1 MGSLAASNYQFT
13 YVNGTLTVNK
23 ASLAVTADSFGR
35 LYGDANPTLTYG
47 LAGFKNGET
56 LATSGVTGSPSVST
70 TATAASAVGPYTITA
85 AGGSLAASNYQFT
98 YVNGTLTVNKAGL
111 AVTADSYGRLY
122 GDANPTLTYGLAGF
136 KNGETLATSG
146 VTGSPSVTTTAT
158 AASAVGPYT
167 ITAAAG
173 SLAASNYQF
182 TYVNGTLTVNKA
194 SLAVTADSFGRLYGD
209 ANPTLTYGLAGFKNG
224 ETLATSGV
232 TGSPSLTTLA
242 TAASAVGPYTITAAA
257 GSLAA
262 SNYQFTYVNGTL
274 TVNKATLTVKADNIA
289 RAFGDPN
296 PTLTA
301 TYGGFKNGETLP
313 TSGVTGT
320 PDLSTTATVSSSVG
334 NYPITAAA
342 GSLAATNYQFN
353 FADGTLTVLPVTTV
367 TIWPAKDNTLIEDT
381 TGSLSNAQGDIYVGR
396 VAGTG
401 NFKLRRGLVGFDLV
415 SQVPAGATIQS
426 VTLTMYATSV
436 RAGGA
441 VGLHR
446 VAANWGEGTSSAGG
460 GSGVPATPGD
470 ATWLHTFYNTASW
483 TNSGGDFAAPVSA
496 SQTISA
502 SGAFYT
508 WNSTSQ
514 LVADVQSW
522 LDSPT
527 TNFGWLL
534 RGDESQPTTASAK
547 SFASREA
554 ADTAQR
560 PVLTVTYAA
569 PAKANSTII
578 VTSAAGTST
587 YGDSV
592 TYTASV
598 AAAAPGTDTPTG
610 SVTFY
615 DGLTPIGTRAVDV
628 TGGAALTTTT
638 LGAGSH
644 SITASYGGDQ
654 NFSTSIST
662 PAVDWTV
669 NQATLTVRADDASRT
684 YGEANPTFTATISGY
699 KNGETLPTSGVTG
712 SPSLEC
718 AATAASPAGS
728 YTIAVGPGTLAA
740 QNYAFNF
747 VDGML
752 SVLASNGRI
761 DMTLTATP
769 VTSHDPSTGEIDV
782 LPQNLAWLDEWGSFF
797 VDLWLSQP
805 GGGGAGVAGGSL
817 TLTYDTNYFSV
828 SAGDVSYGPAFDVGR
843 TTDVNDPVGRV
854 TLSASTLAT
863 NIGDDR
869 PALFARVRFAP
880 TSSDSGVPGNSQ
892 GQYILPVTD
901 LGFGIENSAVDLVG
915 LVAGTPEVGP
925 VPQTELWPVMY
936 DIDDDGN
943 ISFSDFAYFS
953 SAFQYQVGNPGA
965 AYAYAADFDCSGIV
979 TFSDFSYFSANFQR
993 RASGSTSLAYPAN
1006 FPAAWPPAGNPLRL
1020 DLSDTQRRRSRQ
1032 TADEHAAAA
1041 GTLVNPATQYEAAS
1055 PLSEAQLAPVI
1066 QTAIAR
1072 IEGIGTA
1079 YVGLSSLAAPMD
1091 SNPFGI
1097 QTSETAAAAEILSHV
1112 ALQIVDLPGSLLGRE
1127 VGGTLIQID
1136 IDAAGYGW
1144 FVDTTPW
1151 DDVEFAPAVPGNHD
1165 LASRLGNPAQDRV
1178 DLLTV
1183 ILHELGHLL
1192 GRDHEAEGLMDDTL
1206 PLGTRRLPD
1215 ESLGDLAQSL
1225 FAELED
1231 TDPSWG
1237 QNSIDRDTIDSVF
1250 ADSHLRR
1257 LIQTARS

>member
-1 MGSLAASNYQFT
+1 M
-13 YVNGTLTVNK
+13 NK
-23 ASLAVTADSFGR
+23 ASLTVTADSLGR
-35 LYGDANPTLTYG
+35 FYGDANPTLTYG

-70 TATAASAVGPYTITA
+70 TATAASAVGPYTIMA

-111 AVTADSYGRLY
+111 TVTADSLGRLY

-146 VTGSPSVTTTAT
+146 VTGSPSLTTTAT
-158 AASAVGPYT
+158 AASAVVGPYT

-194 SLAVTADSFGRLYGD
+194 SLTVTADSFGRLYGD

-232 TGSPSLTTLA
+232 TGSPSLTTTA
-242 TAASAVGPYTITAAA
+242 TAASAVGPYTITAAV

-274 TVNKATLTVKADNIA
+274 TVNKATLTVKADNMA

-301 TYGGFKNGETLP
+301 TYGGFKNGETLL

-496 SQTISA
+496 SQTIGA

-569 PAKANSTII
+569 PAKANSMIT

-615 DGLTPIGTRAVDV
+615 DGVIPIGTRAVDV
-628 TGGAALTTTT
+628 TGGAALTTMT

-662 PAVDWTV
+662 PVVAWTV
-669 NQATLTVRADDASRT
+669 NQATLMVRADDASRT
-684 YGEANPTFTATISGY
+684 YGEANPAFTATISGF
-699 KNGETLPTSGVTG
+699 KNGETLATSGVTGSPSVTTTATAASAVGPYTITAAGGSLAASNYQFTYVNGTLTVNKAGLTVTADSLGRLYGDANPTLTYGMAGFKNGETLATSGVTGSPSVTTTATAASGVGPYTITAAAGSLAASNYQFTYVNGTLTVNKASLTVTADNTGRLYGDANPTFTSTITGFKNGQTLATSGVTG
-712 SPSLEC
+712 SPSLTTP
-718 AATAASPAGS
+718 ATAATRWDPTRSRRPW
-728 YTIAVGPGTLAA
+728 AV
-740 QNYAFNF
+740 
-747 VDGML
+747 
-752 SVLASNGRI
+752 
-761 DMTLTATP
+761 
-769 VTSHDPSTGEIDV
+769 
-782 LPQNLAWLDEWGSFF
+782 W
-797 VDLWLSQP
+797 
-805 GGGGAGVAGGSL
+805 
-817 TLTYDTNYFSV
+817 
-828 SAGDVSYGPAFDVGR
+828 
-843 TTDVNDPVGRV
+843 
-854 TLSASTLAT
+854 
-863 NIGDDR
+863 R
-869 PALFARVRFAP
+869 PATTSSP
-880 TSSDSGVPGNSQ
+880 TS
-892 GQYILPVTD
+892 
-901 LGFGIENSAVDLVG
+901 
-915 LVAGTPEVGP
+915 
-925 VPQTELWPVMY
+925 M
-936 DIDDDGN
+936 
-943 ISFSDFAYFS
+943 
-953 SAFQYQVGNPGA
+953 
-965 AYAYAADFDCSGIV
+965 
-979 TFSDFSYFSANFQR
+979 
-993 RASGSTSLAYPAN
+993 
-1006 FPAAWPPAGNPLRL
+1006 
-1020 DLSDTQRRRSRQ
+1020 
-1032 TADEHAAAA
+1032 
-1041 GTLVNPATQYEAAS
+1041 
-1055 PLSEAQLAPVI
+1055 
-1066 QTAIAR
+1066 AR
-1072 IEGIGTA
+1072 
-1079 YVGLSSLAAPMD
+1079 
-1091 SNPFGI
+1091 
-1097 QTSETAAAAEILSHV
+1097 
-1112 ALQIVDLPGSLLGRE
+1112 
-1127 VGGTLIQID
+1127 
-1136 IDAAGYGW
+1136 
-1144 FVDTTPW
+1144 
-1151 DDVEFAPAVPGNHD
+1151 
-1165 LASRLGNPAQDRV
+1165 
-1178 DLLTV
+1178 
-1183 ILHELGHLL
+1183 
-1192 GRDHEAEGLMDDTL
+1192 
-1206 PLGTRRLPD
+1206 
-1215 ESLGDLAQSL
+1215 
-1225 FAELED
+1225 
-1231 TDPSWG
+1231 
-1237 QNSIDRDTIDSVF
+1237 
-1250 ADSHLRR
+1250 
-1257 LIQTARS
+1257 